1 MNNIVKIIL
10 ALAAGGSL
18 LYLGLRKKSR
28 KSKVY
33 LAPDGNTYKENQI
46 YRTYDNTLYKNGK
59 EFHYSVP
66 PLENNQYSNKKYSTI
81 IDNIYPNYKTD
92 HKSTQYHHKGVR
104 HQ

>member
-1 MNNIVKIIL
+1 MNNIVKITL
-10 ALAAGGSL
+10 ALAAGSSL
-18 LYLGLRKKSR
+18 LYLGLRKKSK

-46 YRTYDNTLYKNGK
+46 YRTYDNKLYKNGK
-59 EFHYSVP
+59 EFHYSMP
-66 PLENNQYSNKKYSTI
+66 QLGDDQSFNKNYSTVT
-81 IDNIYPNYKTD
+81 DTVYSNYKTD